1 MTQEG
6 MQKALF
12 VKEVGKPVVLDTRP
26 IPETKEGQ
34 VLIKVTSTMSKSY
47 TTFLESSSSAEV

>member
-1 MTQEG
+1 